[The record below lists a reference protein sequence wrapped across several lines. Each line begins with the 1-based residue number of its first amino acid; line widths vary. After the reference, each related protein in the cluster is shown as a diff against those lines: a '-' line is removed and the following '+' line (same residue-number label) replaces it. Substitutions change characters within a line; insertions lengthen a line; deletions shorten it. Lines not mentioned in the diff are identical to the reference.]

1 MYFVDAAHFVLA
13 PFFGFLW
20 CLSRVFI
27 RTPAGRSRL
36 NILGALNAVT
46 KELISVVNDK
56 VVNSETVRELLYKI
70 AAAHC
75 GILITVILDNAK
87 YQRCYYVID
96 YAKQLGI
103 ELLFLPGY
111 SPNLNLIERLWKFIK
126 KKCLY
131 SVYYADF
138 KTFKTAIIECSEH
151 LSTKYKEELQG
162 LLTLNFQTFKSLK
175 FQPK

>member
-1 MYFVDAAHFVLA
+1 LA

-27 RTPAGRSRL
+27 KTPAGRNRL
-36 NILGALNAVT
+36 NILGGLNAVT
-46 KELISVVNDK
+46 KELISVVNDT
-56 VVNSETVRELLYKI
+56 VVNSETVKNLLDKI
-70 AAAHC
+70 TAANRGC
-75 GILITVILDNAK
+75 PITIVLDNAK

-96 YAKQLGI
+96 YAKELGV

-138 KTFKTAIIECSEH
+138 KTFKAAIIGCTEEM
-151 LSTKYKEELQG
+151 STKYKEELKS
-162 LLTLNFQTFKSLK
+162 LLTLNFQIFKL
-175 FQPK
+175 